1 VNLLESF
8 RVALRALRA
17 NRMRAALTMLGVI
30 IGVSAVILLVSIGAG
45 VQGYVTGQIQGLGS
59 NLLFVFP
66 QKESDRGPGGGGTV
80 GKKFQMSDAA
90 TLKSRVD
97 VASAV
102 VPLVEGQVTV
112 KVGRDT
118 FNSTLSGGGS
128 QAGEVTTAKFV
139 AGASY
144 TAADVDGYARVAVVG
159 FTIADSL
166 GGPQQAVGRTIDISG
181 QQFKVIGVLEKQGG
195 GLGGSQDKAV
205 GVPITSAQRL
215 LGSTD
220 LSMIAVK
227 VKNQADMELARTEI
241 KRALKARFKDNVSI
255 FSQDQMLGILSTVLG
270 TMTVMLAGIAGIS
283 LLVGGI
289 GIMNIMLVSVTERTR
304 EIGIRLAIGARS
316 RDILRQFLVESMV
329 LSAVGGV
336 AGIVLGI
343 AGTWAVARGIHVPF
357 VVPAQAAPLAFGV
370 SVAVGVA
377 FGVFPARKASRLN
390 PLAALRFE

>member
-227 VKNQADMELARTEI
+227 VKNQADMELARAEI

-304 EIGIRLAIGARS
+304 EIGIRKAVGARTYDILMQFVIEAVLLSVLGGAIG
-316 RDILRQFLVESMV
+316 I
-329 LSAVGGV
+329 AVGALGA
-336 AGIVLGI
+336 AGLSK
-343 AGTWAVARGIHVPF
+343 
-357 VVPAQAAPLAFGV
+357 VVPTSVTLWSVLLAFGF
-370 SVAVGVA
+370 SAAVGIF
-377 FGVFPARKASRLN
+377 FGVYPAWKASKLE
-390 PLAALRFE
+390 PIAALRYE